1 MYLIM
6 KEIFGIHCILTKL
19 GKVKIEI
26 NVAFYKMLF
35 CVPKRQS
42 NLASRGVINLL
53 AELIKDK

>member
-1 MYLIM
+1 M

-42 NLASRGVINLL
+42 NLASQGVINLL